1 MIGTACRE
9 SSELCAQPQIV
20 LGNKDPGLQPRSGPA
35 SRGSDSF
42 LKVFWQDTCSLT
54 HARVGRL
61 FLPAAGAKKFGR
73 TTDFSLQTPFS
84 LQIHAILLQPQR
96 SVTRS
101 PSKDHR
107 SRTST
112 RTWTEAACAR
122 RFVRGN
128 QDPAKMTHA
137 KMALG
142 ERAWT
147 PSGHT
152 QNRSQWCSHGY
163 VCARCL

>member
-1 MIGTACRE
+1 MGSHSGAPTKIAIIGR
-9 SSELCAQPQIV
+9 SRGPPGSRHGQGQPGGV
-20 LGNKDPGLQPRSGPA
+20 LG
-35 SRGSDSF
+35 F

-54 HARVGRL
+54 HARVACL
-61 FLPAAGAKKFGR
+61 FLPAAGAKKIGR